1 LDDGDDLADPHG
13 AYLWEAARKKGL
25 WVVNFGERGETDSG
39 PAGWGPTHTPLSG
52 LADITVPG
60 YPAFRLQIADTTRA
74 RLFGDSI
81 ASWDAQGRFPDLVLV
96 WLPRDHTYGRSGGKP
111 TPRSMV
117 ADNDLALGQIVERL
131 SQSPAWASLAVFV
144 LEDDAQNGPD
154 HVDAHRSVL
163 LVASPYAKTGAV
175 DSTFYTTAS
184 VVRSIGLLLGL
195 APLSQ
200 YDAAA
205 TPLWSA
211 FARRPDPT
219 PFTHLPNRWPLDQ
232 LNPLAARSAIPP
244 SDFAVAD
251 RADEVVLNREIWQSV
266 HPGTRVPAVR
276 HGWVLG
282 GARARAP

>member
-1 LDDGDDLADPHG
+1 
-13 AYLWEAARKKGL
+13 
-25 WVVNFGERGETDSG
+25 
-39 PAGWGPTHTPLSG
+39 
-52 LADITVPG
+52 
-60 YPAFRLQIADTTRA
+60 
-74 RLFGDSI
+74 
-81 ASWDAQGRFPDLVLV
+81 
-96 WLPRDHTYGRSGGKP
+96 
-111 TPRSMV
+111 
-117 ADNDLALGQIVERL
+117 
-131 SQSPAWASLAVFV
+131 
-144 LEDDAQNGPD
+144 
-154 HVDAHRSVL
+154 
-163 LVASPYAKTGAV
+163 V
-175 DSTFYTTAS
+175 DSTFYPTAS

-266 HPGTRVPAVR
+266 HPGTRVPAGR
-276 HGWVLG
+276 HGWVSG
-282 GARARAP
+282 GGRARAP